1 MKHYLN
7 FGAIVNLKHC
17 IVTLITIPPDKVSR
31 CQKCVEDLIKTHDGT
46 ILSSYTIRD
55 NSKRYKILFSDNEK
69 RNSFTK
75 DFTEIISSVRSDTFK
90 VS

>member
-31 CQKCVEDLIKTHDGT
+31 CQKCVEDLIKTHNGT

-55 NSKRYKILFSDNEK
+55 NSKRYKILFDDKK
-69 RNSFTK
+69 RNSFING
-75 DFTEIISSVRSDTFK
+75 FTEVISDVKSDTAK

>member
-7 FGAIVNLKHC
+7 FGSIINLKHC

-31 CQKCVEDLIKTHDGT
+31 CQKCVEDLIKTHNGT

-55 NSKRYKILFSDNEK
+55 NSRRYKVLFDDEN
-69 RNSFTK
+69 RNSFINS
-75 DFTEIISSVRSDTFK
+75 FTEVISDAKSNTIK